1 MGENF
6 QLQYGLTGFYRV
18 LSSYEISTFF
28 LVFIC
33 LVHHTVHIRTKT
45 CMKFVFKQ
53 RFLKKKKQKKKQAFL
68 DISSQNCAEASKIFQ
83 NIAKLKSITM
93 QMISDFMHFDTIALR
108 QKKMQFEKWTVIMF
122 VQCILWPIGKYLS
135 VYGI

>member
-1 MGENF
+1 MKSR
-6 QLQYGLTGFYRV
+6 LV
-18 LSSYEISTFF
+18 
-28 LVFIC
+28 LVFIS

-53 RFLKKKKQKKKQAFL
+53 RFLKKKKKKKKKKEAFL
-68 DISSQNCAEASKIFQ
+68 DISSQNCAEASQIFQ

-108 QKKMQFEKWTVIMF
+108 QKKCNLKSGR
-122 VQCILWPIGKYLS
+122 L
-135 VYGI
+135 

>member
-6 QLQYGLTGFYRV
+6 RLQYGLTKFYRV
-18 LSSYEISTFF
+18 LSCRPRSKKVHKLKNYFLWNLDFF
-28 LVFIC
+28 LVFIS

-53 RFLKKKKQKKKQAFL
+53 RFLKKEIKIKAFL
-68 DISSQNCAEASKIFQ
+68 DISSQNCAEALQIFQ

-93 QMISDFMHFDTIALR
+93 QMISDFMHFDTIAIR
-108 QKKMQFEKWTVIMF
+108 QKKCNLKSGR
-122 VQCILWPIGKYLS
+122 L
-135 VYGI
+135 